1 MAIFGGQ
8 PAGIQIKKWLIILV
22 SLIVL
27 INVLAVASLV
37 VLQRSV
43 TAIQARYQ
51 PVLISASDISTQVY
65 QAQASLYKYLG
76 EYLEDTEE
84 VEKRTVA
91 LEEVL
96 QDALDLKAALEWQ
109 EELEAIRKN
118 LAKYRVV
125 IRNLPSIGTETDWAG
140 VDEMRTQAVMLGQT
154 MEEQAS
160 GLKETVGTR
169 IGEKARQSLRLSR
182 GAVLVFLLLLVLS
195 TLITVLLLMWWRQFQ
210 EMILNL

>member
-1 MAIFGGQ
+1 MAIFAGQ

-27 INVLAVASLV
+27 VNVLAVAGLV
-37 VLQRSV
+37 ALQRSL
-43 TAIQARYQ
+43 TAIQGRYQ
-51 PVLISASDISTQVY
+51 PVLISASGISTQVY

-76 EYLEDTEE
+76 EYLENTEE
-84 VEKRTVA
+84 VEKRTAA
-91 LEEVL
+91 LEE
-96 QDALDLKAALEWQ
+96 ALHEALSQEAALEWQ
-109 EELEAIRKN
+109 AELEAIRKN

-125 IRNLPSIGTETDWAG
+125 IRNLPSIGTATDWAE
-140 VDEMRTQAVMLGQT
+140 VDEMRTQAVVLGQT

-160 GLKETVGTR
+160 SLKDDVATR

-182 GAVLVFLLLLVLS
+182 GAVIVFLLLLVLS

-210 EMILNL
+210 DMILNL

>member
-1 MAIFGGQ
+1 MSLQ
-8 PAGIQIKKWLIILV
+8 LVYSDPAKLNSATSGAGAF
-22 SLIVL
+22 SLTG
-27 INVLAVASLV
+27 SLV
-37 VLQRSV
+37 
-43 TAIQARYQ
+43 
-51 PVLISASDISTQVY
+51 
-65 QAQASLYKYLG
+65 
-76 EYLEDTEE
+76 EE

-96 QDALDLKAALEWQ
+96 QEALDLKAALEWQ

-160 GLKETVGTR
+160 GLKEAVGTR